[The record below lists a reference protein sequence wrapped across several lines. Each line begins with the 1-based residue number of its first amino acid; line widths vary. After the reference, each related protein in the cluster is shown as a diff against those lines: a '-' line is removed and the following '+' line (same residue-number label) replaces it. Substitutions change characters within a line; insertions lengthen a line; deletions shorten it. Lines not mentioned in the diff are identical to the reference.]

1 MAFANCLQLERKQAR
16 TVVVDAKTIA
26 AIKTYQDE
34 RGADNSDI
42 IFPPGD
48 GRDPAN
54 KWTQM
59 LAKFFKK
66 HKLNVKSHD
75 FRVTQATEFY
85 KATQDIVK
93 TQNFIGHSK
102 VETTLRYV
110 KLARK
115 ELDKTTYEF
124 LNKQKQEKRKR
135 IDVLNN

>member
-1 MAFANCLQLERKQAR
+1 
-16 TVVVDAKTIA
+16 
-26 AIKTYQDE
+26 
-34 RGADNSDI
+34 
-42 IFPPGD
+42 
-48 GRDPAN
+48 
-54 KWTQM
+54 M

-85 KATQDIVK
+85 RDTQDIVK

-135 IDVLNN
+135 TDVVNN